1 MPCKA
6 VEQFGVC
13 CALRRIPGEHDQ
25 VNGWQFHTTAAKA
38 FSYDTF
44 QAVPVGRVADFLARD
59 GKAESRLVQFIGPV
73 KHREEAVG

>member
-1 MPCKA
+1 M
-6 VEQFGVC
+6 
-13 CALRRIPGEHDQ
+13 RRIPGEHDQ
-25 VNGWQFHTTAAKA
+25 VNGWQLHTTAAKA